1 MLKNPM
7 PPLLKDKLAIVTGS
21 NRGIGL
27 EILRL
32 FAAQGAHVVACAR
45 RPSDAFTTCC
55 QELADQHG
63 TEVIPLYFDLGQSD
77 DIKTALHQ
85 LTAMRRPVD
94 LLINNAG
101 VASGALFQMTTMQAL
116 RNMFEINFFGQIQFT
131 QAVARL
137 MARQRRGAIVNMA
150 SVAALHGESGMLAYG
165 SSKAALAHATRILA
179 TELGAQGVRVNA
191 IAPSATRT
199 DMLAQMDTA
208 ARERL
213 VQACA
218 LKRAAEPR
226 EIANVALFL
235 ASDLSSYI
243 TGQVLEVDGGLT

>member
-1 MLKNPM
+1 MR
-7 PPLLKDKLAIVTGS
+7 PLLQDKLAIVTGS

-27 EILRL
+27 AILHL
-32 FAAQGAHVVACAR
+32 FAEHGAHVVACAR
-45 RPSDAFTTCC
+45 RPSEAFTASCRG
-55 QELADQHG
+55 LAEQHG
-63 TEVIPLYFDLGQSD
+63 TEVMPLYFDMGQPD
-77 DIKTALHQ
+77 EIKAAISQVTG
-85 LTAMRRPVD
+85 MRRPIDV
-94 LLINNAG
+94 LINNAG
-101 VASGALFQMTTMQAL
+101 VASGALFQMTTLQAL

-131 QAVARL
+131 QSIARL

-199 DMLAQMDTA
+199 DMMAQMDAA
-208 ARERL
+208 ARDRL

-218 LKRAAEPR
+218 LQRAAEPR

-235 ASDLSSYI
+235 ASDMASFI